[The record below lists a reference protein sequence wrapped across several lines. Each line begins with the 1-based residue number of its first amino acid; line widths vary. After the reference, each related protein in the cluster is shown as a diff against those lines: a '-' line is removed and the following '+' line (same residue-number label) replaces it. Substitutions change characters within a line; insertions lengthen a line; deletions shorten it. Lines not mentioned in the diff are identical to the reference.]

1 MTHYS
6 IAYINFVD
14 AQASHCAVASMRNRA
29 GRLVQANAKSIEM
42 ALMDVVDDISSN
54 VFDDVTSSSHAVA

>member
-1 MTHYS
+1 
-6 IAYINFVD
+6 
-14 AQASHCAVASMRNRA
+14 
-29 GRLVQANAKSIEM
+29 M